1 MDLYTGF
8 VDSGRMVFGQSFLQM
23 MLGSGDIGEKGY
35 DLLIGNGAESTQES
49 SDRKF
54 PLAIDADIDSAVEIS
69 LKLDPGS
76 ATWNNLGSKSLF
88 TLQFLGGEGD
98 SGRTSE
104 LWHYHALDTRDDE
117 GAVRGHEWE
126 ISHEDFLLLLCI
138 HNEVLQSHSHLQRR
152 LV

>member
-8 VDSGRMVFGQSFLQM
+8 VDTSGMIFGQSFLQM
-23 MLGSGDIGEKGY
+23 MLGSGDIGEKAY
-35 DLLIGNGAESTQES
+35 DLLIGNGAESTQECG
-49 SDRKF
+49 DWKL
-54 PLAIDADIDSAVEIS
+54 PLAIDADIDGAVEIGF
-69 LKLDPGS
+69 KLDPGS
-76 ATWNNLGSKSLF
+76 ATRDNLGPKSLF
-88 TLQFLGGEGD
+88 ALQFLGGEGD
-98 SGRTSE
+98 SGRTSQ